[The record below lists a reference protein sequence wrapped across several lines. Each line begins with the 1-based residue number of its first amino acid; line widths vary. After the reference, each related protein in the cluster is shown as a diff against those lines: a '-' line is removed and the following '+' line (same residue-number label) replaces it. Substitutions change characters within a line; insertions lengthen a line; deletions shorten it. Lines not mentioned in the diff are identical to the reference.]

1 MRKSILFFGL
11 IIGILYSRDNPF
23 DPIVV
28 PKDSVRPYYGE
39 TSVFDKAE
47 IILPSSARL
56 IKKVEVTYQ
65 NIDGSIEKQGIDVS
79 GRIDWRMP
87 LAISQVLKKENVNKI
102 TKTQDIAIENNKLS
116 LKYEGELLRDFIM
129 KEPDRI
135 VLDFSKNLKYYKV
148 NKVIL
153 NKPYFKAIKYGL
165 HDDFLRIVI
174 ELDGSYIYNIKQIQ
188 NGITIDVQ

>member
-1 MRKSILFFGL
+1 MKKSILFFGL
-11 IIGILYSRDNPF
+11 IVSILQCRDNPF

-47 IILPSSARL
+47 ITLPSSARL
-56 IKKVEVTYQ
+56 IKKIEVTYQ
-65 NIDGSIEKQGIDVS
+65 NIDGSIEKKNIDVS

-87 LAISQVLKKENVNKI
+87 LTISQILNEENTNKI
-102 TKTQDIAIENNKLS
+102 TKTQDITIENNKLS
-116 LKYEGELLRDFIM
+116 LKYEGKLLRDFIM
-129 KEPDRI
+129 KEPNRI
-135 VLDFSKNLKYYKV
+135 VLDFSKNLKYYKT
-148 NKVIL
+148 NKIML
-153 NKPYFKAIKYGL
+153 NKPYFKSLKYGL

-174 ELDGSYIYNIKQIQ
+174 ELDGSYIYNIKQMQ

>member
-1 MRKSILFFGL
+1 MKKSILFFGL
-11 IIGILYSRDNPF
+11 IVSILQCRDNPF

-47 IILPSSARL
+47 ITLPSSARL
-56 IKKVEVTYQ
+56 IKKIEVTYQ
-65 NIDGSIEKQGIDVS
+65 NIDGSIEKKNIDVS

-87 LAISQVLKKENVNKI
+87 LTISQILNEENTNKI
-102 TKTQDIAIENNKLS
+102 TKTQDITIENNKLS
-116 LKYEGELLRDFIM
+116 LKYEGKLLRDFIM
-129 KEPDRI
+129 KEPNRI
-135 VLDFSKNLKYYKV
+135 VLDFSKNLKYYKA

-153 NKPYFKAIKYGL
+153 NKPYFKSLKYGL

-174 ELDGSYIYNIKQIQ
+174 ELDGSYIYNIKQMQ

>member
-1 MRKSILFFGL
+1 MKKSILFFGL
-11 IIGILYSRDNPF
+11 IVSILQCRDNPF

-47 IILPSSARL
+47 ITLPSSARL
-56 IKKVEVTYQ
+56 IKKIEVTYQ
-65 NIDGSIEKQGIDVS
+65 NIDGSIEKKNIDVS

-87 LAISQVLKKENVNKI
+87 LTISQILNEENTNKI
-102 TKTQDIAIENNKLS
+102 TKTQDITIENNKLS
-116 LKYEGELLRDFIM
+116 LKYEGKLLRDFIM
-129 KEPDRI
+129 KEPNRI
-135 VLDFSKNLKYYKV
+135 VLDFSKNLKYYKT
-148 NKVIL
+148 NKIIL
-153 NKPYFKAIKYGL
+153 NKPYFKSLKYGL

-174 ELDGSYIYNIKQIQ
+174 ELDGSYIYNIKQMQ